1 MNSYYIQEE
10 EKPPSTPPPAL
21 SAHKKNIAISLE
33 NLNDNSFSDY
43 LIKENNSNYLIRKLN
58 FNSSREI
65 SFVEDA
71 SIDDA
76 VSARSSTLAESN
88 NYNAPNVLNNP
99 IMKSLSIE
107 DGEEEGE
114 SKEYIFNRNTDFYSK
129 NRMAVDSEKLELQ
142 LLLNSPFLGDRPK
155 FPNVSGVGT
164 GTACVSL
171 ELLKLYYQSEVR
183 DQEFICKLR
192 QTLQENLPE
201 NPSHFLFYS
210 IRKVLKEI

>member
-10 EKPPSTPPPAL
+10 EKPPSTSPPAL
-21 SAHKKNIAISLE
+21 STHKKNIAISLE

-71 SIDDA
+71 SIDDV
-76 VSARSSTLAESN
+76 VSVSPFTLSENN
-88 NYNAPNVLNNP
+88 NYNVSNAPNNP

-107 DGEEEGE
+107 DGDEEGE
-114 SKEYIFNRNTDFYSK
+114 SKEYIFNRDTDFYSK
-129 NRMAVDSEKLELQ
+129 NRMAVDSEKSELQ

-164 GTACVSL
+164 GSACVSL
-171 ELLKLYYQSEVR
+171 ELLKLYYQSKVR
-183 DQEFICKLR
+183 DQEFIRKLR
-192 QTLQENLPE
+192 QSLQENLPE
-201 NPSHFLFYS
+201 DQSHFLFHS
-210 IRKVLKEI
+210 IREVLKEI